1 MNLSQ
6 SQIEKIILEEVE
18 EVLEENGILTERAGA
33 FRKLAGL
40 GKTAFEF
47 IKGFVMKRR
56 KANKLGKLGSKG
68 NKIGK
73 GSGKLGKLGQQ
84 AEEFAIASFIYEM
97 IKGMFVRA
105 WSRAGFFGLGVMVV
119 FELVSDVT
127 ESFFSAYGPSE
138 RASVDTRF
146 LSDRV
151 KKEYSEFL
159 EEAIKVVVV
168 PVNPAWYSKLLQ
180 LVYAFGFSYPLKVL
194 LQAMSG
200 AVPILDLV
208 GADPDIKGWVTTD
221 YNESIQ
227 DQRKEYLDKISAV
240 VSENGPIIYEHDS
253 MLGFKE
259 GRGAIK
265 NENYNPSVMRSKIME
280 IVDQE
285 IKSQLGLAVSQKVPY
300 DPSEARPGIEQ
311 KLAEFIDA
319 LTNYDK
325 AYADDLKATGDA
337 PGSTSTKPST
347 QAKPTGGKG
356 AVPTGP
362 VQRGPAIRKTKRLL
376 KQNGVVSQD
385 QIDAW
390 MAWVIEISKTA
401 GTEDRILEF
410 LEDWLGMVR
419 GAILEERKHLF
430 TEIKLFVPK
439 KGEFEFRNF
448 IEWISKNN
456 VSFGKGEEYG
466 LYNIA
471 WLEYVLRNVKRQ
483 AEEKRA
489 FKKKALKMKDKVD
502 KIQTQIEAL
511 EAQLDSEKDE
521 KKRKKI
527 EKRIVNL
534 ISKISTKEERGT
546 SLRVS
551 KKKLEGEPS

>member
-1 MNLSQ
+1 
-6 SQIEKIILEEVE
+6 
-18 EVLEENGILTERAGA
+18 
-33 FRKLAGL
+33 
-40 GKTAFEF
+40 
-47 IKGFVMKRR
+47 
-56 KANKLGKLGSKG
+56 
-68 NKIGK
+68 
-73 GSGKLGKLGQQ
+73 
-84 AEEFAIASFIYEM
+84 
-97 IKGMFVRA
+97 
-105 WSRAGFFGLGVMVV
+105 
-119 FELVSDVT
+119 
-127 ESFFSAYGPSE
+127 
-138 RASVDTRF
+138 
-146 LSDRV
+146 
-151 KKEYSEFL
+151 
-159 EEAIKVVVV
+159 
-168 PVNPAWYSKLLQ
+168 
-180 LVYAFGFSYPLKVL
+180 
-194 LQAMSG
+194 
-200 AVPILDLV
+200 
-208 GADPDIKGWVTTD
+208 
-221 YNESIQ
+221 
-227 DQRKEYLDKISAV
+227 
-240 VSENGPIIYEHDS
+240 
-253 MLGFKE
+253 
-259 GRGAIK
+259 
-265 NENYNPSVMRSKIME
+265 MRSKIME

-285 IKSQLGLAVSQKVPY
+285 IKSQLDLAVSQKVPY
-300 DPSEARPGIEQ
+300 DPSGARPGIEQ

-325 AYADDLKATGDA
+325 AYVDDLKTTGDA
-337 PGSTSTKPST
+337 PVSTSTKPST
-347 QAKPTGGKG
+347 QAKPASQAVPTGRKG

-390 MAWVIEISKTA
+390 MAWVTEISKTA

-456 VSFGKGEEYG
+456 VSFGKGEQYG

-471 WLEYVLRNVKRQ
+471 WLEYVLRNVKKQ

>member
-33 FRKLAGL
+33 F
-40 GKTAFEF
+40 KTVYEF

-73 GSGKLGKLGQQ
+73 GSGKLGKLGKQ
-84 AEEFAIASFIYEM
+84 AEDSVIASFIYGM
-97 IKGMFVRA
+97 IEWMFVTP
-105 WSRAGFFGLGVMVV
+105 WSRLGLIGLSATVI
-119 FELVSDVT
+119 FELVSDVAET
-127 ESFFSAYGPSE
+127 FNSVYTSSE

-159 EEAIKVVVV
+159 EEAIKVVTV
-168 PVNPAWYSKLLQ
+168 PEDPAWYQYGFQ
-180 LVYAFGFSYPLKVL
+180 LIYAFTFSLPLKII
-194 LQAMSG
+194 LQVISG
-200 AVPILDLV
+200 AIPILDLV
-208 GADPDIKGWVTTD
+208 GADPDILGWASD
-221 YNESIQ
+221 GWSESVQ

-285 IKSQLGLAVSQKVPY
+285 IKSQLDLAVSQKVPY
-300 DPSEARPGIEQ
+300 DPSGARPGIEQ

-325 AYADDLKATGDA
+325 AYVDDLKTTGDA
-337 PGSTSTKPST
+337 PVSTSTKPST
-347 QAKPTGGKG
+347 QAKPASQAVPTGRKG

-390 MAWVIEISKTA
+390 MAWVTEISKTA

-456 VSFGKGEEYG
+456 VSFGKGEQYG

-471 WLEYVLRNVKRQ
+471 WLEYVLRNVKKQ